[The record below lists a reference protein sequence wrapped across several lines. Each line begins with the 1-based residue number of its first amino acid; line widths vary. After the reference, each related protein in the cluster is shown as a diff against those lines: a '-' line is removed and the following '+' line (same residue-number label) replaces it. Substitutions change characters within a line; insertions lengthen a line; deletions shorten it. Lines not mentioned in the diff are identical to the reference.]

1 MASDRAGPAAAA
13 PAPQPVDVAS
23 APGGQIGPLSF
34 LLLTVTAT
42 GGPLALAVL
51 YVPGV
56 LGEETRGSA
65 GVVAVLGAAL
75 FVPPLLV
82 WLRYSRVVRGPGGL
96 TAFVAAGV
104 GTGIARVQAGLW
116 VLSYLLYLVYT
127 STYVAYDIA
136 PAVSGSTG
144 GAVRPVAQMLTAVI
158 VIGVAM
164 LPLRRS
170 MPVLS
175 VLAVGQLVLL
185 GALVAVEISQRSPV
199 AAAATTAQPR
209 EVLVAGG
216 NLSILFVCSSLP
228 LFLGGEARGGG
239 RTVRTGLARGWA
251 VAAAAT
257 GLATVPLAFVAPGLL
272 GAELPG
278 AAVARAA
285 GLPLLA
291 TTLGVGVVASVVGL
305 MVVEFMALSRLL
317 ASLSRLSVGRVARIL
332 AVVTVT
338 ATAATLIQPERAY
351 NDLLKPSLVALWL
364 SQLIVFVAYPFF
376 VHRQEPRRPRSVV
389 VAAGVAAC
397 AGALMLFGLWST
409 IVNQLGT

>member
-1 MASDRAGPAAAA
+1 MASDRAGPVAAA
-13 PAPQPVDVAS
+13 PRPVHA
-23 APGGQIGPLSF
+23 AGTPEGQIGPLSF
-34 LLLTVTAT
+34 LLVTVTAT

-51 YVPGV
+51 YVPGL
-56 LGEETRGSA
+56 LGDETRGSA

-96 TAFVAAGV
+96 TAFVMAGV

-127 STYVAYDIA
+127 STYVAYDIV
-136 PAVSGSTG
+136 PAVSGSASGT
-144 GAVRPVAQMLTAVI
+144 VRPVAQMLTAV
-158 VIGVAM
+158 VVVGVAM

-170 MPVLS
+170 TPALS
-175 VLAVGQLVLL
+175 VLAVGQLVLV
-185 GALVAVEISQRSPV
+185 GALVAVEISQRSAA
-199 AAAATTAQPR
+199 AAAATAAQPR

-228 LFLGGEARGGG
+228 LFLGGEVRGGG

-257 GLATVPLAFVAPGLL
+257 ALATVPLAFVPPGLL
-272 GAELPG
+272 DAALPG
-278 AAVARAA
+278 AAAARTA
-285 GLPLLA
+285 GLPVLA
-291 TTLGVGVVASVVGL
+291 TMLGVGVVASVLGL
-305 MVVEFMALSRLL
+305 MVVEFMALSRLVTSL
-317 ASLSRLSVGRVARIL
+317 TSLSVRRVARIL

-338 ATAATLIQPERAY
+338 ATAATLIQPQRAY
-351 NDLLKPSLVALWL
+351 DDLLKPSLVALWL
-364 SQLIVFVAYPFF
+364 SQLVVFVAYPFF

-389 VAAGVAAC
+389 AAAGLAAC